1 MYLPCGGQRQ
11 DAIRTKVFENYIRD
25 HIDSWFALAQRENLD
40 VQRMEGLILVSGC
53 TLVSS
58 WAAATFYDDTLDAR
72 TSLESIGLPNGG
84 VDFRWG
90 SDMVDPGVAHHNSS
104 GPPDTVRFLG
114 HINQTYVDLSLI
126 GRGIYPEINAYSS
139 GAFEQNAEYST

>member
-1 MYLPCGGQRQ
+1 
-11 DAIRTKVFENYIRD
+11 
-25 HIDSWFALAQRENLD
+25 
-40 VQRMEGLILVSGC
+40 MEDLILVSGC

-58 WAAATFYDDTLDAR
+58 WAAAAFYDDTLDAR
-72 TSLESIGLPNGG
+72 ISLESIGLPNEG

-90 SDMVDPGVAHHNSS
+90 SDMVDPGVARHNSS

-114 HINQTYVDLSLI
+114 HININPTYVDLSLI
-126 GRGIYPEINAYSS
+126 GRGIYPGINAYSS